1 MTNRLR
7 KQVPP
12 CFPAPGV
19 GHQFD
24 SGASVGTADMAEK
37 SILIIG
43 AGIAGLAAGCYG
55 RMNGYRTLIVEH
67 HTEPGGVATAWQNRD
82 YLIDGGIHYLMG
94 HQPGQACHE
103 IYRQLGIFKNRRYP
117 DLETFVRFTDE
128 LTGRQISFT
137 HDLDQLERDLKNL
150 APADAKLIAGF
161 IAGAKAMRRADLF
174 GLMETPPELM
184 GMFGPLKLLWGMRRV
199 LRYFGPEFNQPMEQY
214 ARAVKH
220 GEVRRMLENLFLP
233 EVPVWFVLL
242 ILGLLAN
249 KQLGLLEGS
258 CTDFVASMVERYASL
273 GGEVKYSSTVKEI
286 LVEND
291 RAVGVRL
298 VDGREHRAEV
308 VIGAGDSRSTI
319 FNLLGGRYVDQAITE
334 RFATWKLL
342 PPVVTLSFGVAREF
356 PGEPPLN
363 FLFLKE
369 PVVIGNVTIPGFPVR
384 LFNYGTQFS
393 PPGKTVVQVL
403 VHTDWD
409 YWNEL
414 QKDHP
419 RYAAE
424 KKRVAAEVLQRL
436 ETQYPGLTSQ
446 VEVADIATPLT
457 TWRYTLNHQGAFMGW
472 LPTPKTMRAQVK
484 KTLPG
489 LSNFY
494 MAGQWVM
501 PGGGVP
507 PSIYSGR
514 QVIQILCRRDGKQF
528 VTSIP

>member
-1 MTNRLR
+1 
-7 KQVPP
+7 
-12 CFPAPGV
+12 
-19 GHQFD
+19 
-24 SGASVGTADMAEK
+24 MAEK

-43 AGIAGLAAGCYG
+43 AGIAGLSAGCYG

-67 HTEPGGVATAWQNRD
+67 HSEPGGVATAWPING

-94 HQPGQACHE
+94 HKPGQACYE
-103 IYRQLGIFKNRRYP
+103 IYRQLGIFNHRRYP

-128 LTGRQISFT
+128 ITGRQISFT
-137 HDLDQLERDLKNL
+137 YDLDQLERDLKKL
-150 APADAKLIAGF
+150 APADGKIIDGF
-161 IAGAKAMRRADLF
+161 IAGAQAMRRADLF
-174 GLMETPPELM
+174 GLMQTPPELM
-184 GMFGPLKLLWGMRRV
+184 GMFGPLKQLWGMRRV

-214 ARAVKH
+214 ARAVQST
-220 GEVRRMLENLFLP
+220 ELRRILENLFLP

-249 KQLGLLEGS
+249 KQMGLLHGS
-258 CTDFVASMVERYASL
+258 CADFVASMAERYASL

-286 LVEND
+286 LVENH

-298 VDGREHRAEV
+298 ADGSELRADV

-319 FNLLGGRYVDQAITE
+319 FDLLGGRYVDKKIRE
-334 RFATWKLL
+334 RFENWKLL
-342 PPVVTLSFGVAREF
+342 PPVVTLSFGVTREF

-363 FLFLKE
+363 FIFLKI
-369 PVVIGNVTIPGFPVR
+369 PMVIGSVTIPGFPVR
-384 LFNYGTQFS
+384 LFNYGTKFS
-393 PPGKTVVQVL
+393 PPGKTVVQAL

-409 YWNEL
+409 YWNDL

-424 KKRVAAEVLQRL
+424 KKRVAADVLLRL
-436 ETQYPGLTSQ
+436 EIQYPGITSQ

-457 TWRYTLNHQGAFMGW
+457 TWRYTLNHRGAFMGW
-472 LPTPKTMRAQVK
+472 LPTPKTMRARVK

-489 LSNFY
+489 LDNFF

-514 QVIQILCRRDGKQF
+514 QVIQILCMRDGKKF
-528 VTSIP
+528 CAGVA

>member
-1 MTNRLR
+1 
-7 KQVPP
+7 
-12 CFPAPGV
+12 
-19 GHQFD
+19 
-24 SGASVGTADMAEK
+24 MAEK

-43 AGIAGLAAGCYG
+43 AGIAGLSAGCYG

-67 HTEPGGVATAWQNRD
+67 HSEPGGVATAWPNNG

-94 HQPGQACHE
+94 HKPGQACYE

-117 DLETFVRFTDE
+117 DLDTFVRFTDE
-128 LTGRQISFT
+128 ITGRQISFT
-137 HDLDQLERDLKNL
+137 HDLDQLGRDLKNL
-150 APADAKLIAGF
+150 APADAKIIDGF

-174 GLMETPPELM
+174 GLMVTPSELM
-184 GMFGPLKLLWGMRRV
+184 GMFGPLKQLWGMRRV
-199 LRYFGPEFNQPMEQY
+199 LRYFGPEFNQSMEQY
-214 ARAVKH
+214 ARAVQN
-220 GEVRRMLENLFLP
+220 EELRRLLENLFLP

-242 ILGLLAN
+242 LLGLLAN
-249 KQLGLLEGS
+249 KQLGLLAGS
-258 CTDFVASMVERYASL
+258 CADFVASMAERYASL

-298 VDGREHRAEV
+298 ADGGELRADV

-319 FNLLGGRYVDQAITE
+319 FDLLGGRYVDKNIKE
-334 RFATWKLL
+334 RFENWKLL
-342 PPVVTLSFGVAREF
+342 PPVVTLSFGVTREF

-363 FLFLKE
+363 FLFLKK
-369 PVVIGNVTIPGFPVR
+369 PLVIGNVTIPGFPVR
-384 LFNYGTQFS
+384 LFNYGTKFS
-393 PPGKTVVQVL
+393 PPGRTVIQAL

-414 QKDHP
+414 QKDPP

-424 KKRVAAEVLQRL
+424 KMRVAADVLSRL
-436 ETQYPGLTSQ
+436 ESQYPGITSQ

-472 LPTPKTMRAQVK
+472 LPTPKTMRTQVK

-489 LSNFY
+489 LKNFY
-494 MAGQWVM
+494 MAGQWVA

-507 PSIYSGR
+507 PCLYSGR
-514 QVIQILCRRDGKQF
+514 QVIQILCSRDRKQF
-528 VTSIP
+528 TTSKL

>member
-1 MTNRLR
+1 
-7 KQVPP
+7 
-12 CFPAPGV
+12 
-19 GHQFD
+19 
-24 SGASVGTADMAEK
+24 MAEK
-37 SILIIG
+37 SIIIIG
-43 AGIAGLAAGCYG
+43 AGIAGLAAGSYG

-67 HTEPGGVATAWQNRD
+67 HSEPGGVATAWANGS
-82 YLIDGGIHYLMG
+82 YLIDGGVHYLMG
-94 HQPGQACHE
+94 HKPGQACYE
-103 IYRQLGIFKNRRYP
+103 VYRQLGILHQRHYP
-117 DLETFVRFTDE
+117 DLDTFVRFTDE
-128 LTGRQISFT
+128 ITGHQISFT
-137 HDLDQLERDLKNL
+137 HDLEQLARDLKRI
-150 APADAKLIAGF
+150 APADGKIIDGF
-161 IAGAKAMRRADLF
+161 IAGAQAMRRADLF

-184 GMFGPLKLLWGMRRV
+184 GMFGPLKQLWGMRRV

-214 ARAVKH
+214 ARAVQST
-220 GEVRRMLENLFLP
+220 ELRRILENLFLP

-249 KQLGLLEGS
+249 KQMGLLSGS
-258 CTDFVASMVERYASL
+258 CADFVASMAERYASL

-286 LVEND
+286 LVENG

-298 VDGREHRAEV
+298 SVGSEHRADV

-319 FNLLGGRYVDQAITE
+319 FRLLGGRYVDKKIKE
-334 RFATWKLL
+334 RFENWKLL
-342 PPVVTLSFGVAREF
+342 PPVVTLSFGVTREF

-369 PVVIGNVTIPGFPVR
+369 PLVIGNVTIPGFPAR
-384 LFNYGTQFS
+384 IFNYGTKFS
-393 PPGKTVVQVL
+393 PPGKTVVQAL

-424 KKRVAAEVLQRL
+424 KKRVAAEVLSRL
-436 ETQYPGLTSQ
+436 ESQYPGITSQ

-489 LSNFY
+489 LENFY

-514 QVIQILCRRDGKQF
+514 QVIQILCRRDGKKF
-528 VTSIP
+528 TASFP